1 MTKDIVLKLRS
12 GKWYYAG
19 FALSPESWTQ
29 NYNPLG
35 NTALST
41 AVAAFPVC
49 LLFYLLAVRKTIAWR
64 AAIYAFLAAVALAM
78 VAFGMPARMVAAAVG
93 HGLVYAVVRIAWTLV
108 AAVFVYELT
117 VETGH
122 FTVIKESISGITP
135 DRRLQVLLIAFAFG
149 AVLEG
154 AGGGGAP
161 VAICGAMMA
170 GIGFHPFEA
179 AVLCLIANTA
189 PVAWGGV
196 GNPIRTLVAVTGLP
210 EADLSAMVGRIL
222 PWTALLL
229 PFWLVRWQ
237 VKSREMLEVWPGLI
251 ACGAT
256 FGAVQFLWSNYV
268 DAALVDIMGGMM
280 TLAVLAVFFRRWRP
294 KRIWR
299 YSWDTEPNRAA
310 QPEHSFR
317 KVLHSWAPF
326 LLLALFVIVWG
337 LPPVKRVLDAVTLR
351 RPVPWLHNLV
361 IRTPPVVAEAHPE
374 PAVFDFAWLS
384 AVGTATFMAG
394 LAAGPLLG
402 LSLRQTLRVFLR
414 TVRRMRYSLAAI
426 LAMLGL
432 GFVTRYSGMDAVMGL
447 AMANTGKLFPLFGT
461 LIGWLGVAL
470 TGTDAGSNAL
480 FGSLQVITANRLGLS
495 PVLMAAA
502 NSAGGVMGK
511 MIDAQSIIVACAATG
526 QEGREGDLFR
536 AVLKHSILLALI
548 VGGIVTL
555 YAYVL
560 TDWVPHGHRFW

>member
-1 MTKDIVLKLRS
+1 MGEAWV
-12 GKWYYAG
+12 
-19 FALSPESWTQ
+19 Q

-35 NTALST
+35 FAPLST

-64 AAIYAFLAAVALAM
+64 AAVYAFLAAVVLA
-78 VAFGMPARMVAAAVG
+78 VTAFGMPARMVAGAVA

-122 FTVIKESISGITP
+122 FRVIQESISGITP

-154 AGGGGAP
+154 SGGGGAP

-170 GIGFHPFEA
+170 GIGFHPFHA

-222 PWTALLL
+222 PFTAVIL

-237 VKSREMLEVWPGLI
+237 VKTRETLEVWPGLL
-251 ACGAT
+251 ACGVT
-256 FGAVQFLWSNYV
+256 FGAMQFLWSNYV
-268 DAALVDIMGGMM
+268 DAALVDVVGGMV
-280 TLAVLAVFFRRWRP
+280 TLGALALFFRVWQP
-294 KRIWR
+294 PRIWR
-299 YSWDTEPNRAA
+299 YEWDGPWTGESGPK
-310 QPEHSFR
+310 HSFR
-317 KVLHSWAPF
+317 KVLHSWSPF

-337 LPPVKRVLDAVTLR
+337 LPPVKRVLDSVTLR
-351 RPVPWLHNLV
+351 SPVPWLHNQV
-361 IRTPPVVAEAHPE
+361 IRTPPVVAQPHPE

-384 AVGTATFMAG
+384 AVGTATFLAG
-394 LAAGPLLG
+394 LVAGPLLG
-402 LSLRQTLRVFLR
+402 LSLGATLRVFVR
-414 TVRRMRYSLAAI
+414 TLRRMRYSLVAI
-426 LAMLGL
+426 MAMLGL

-480 FGSLQVITANRLGLS
+480 FGSLQVITANKLGLS

-526 QEGREGDLFR
+526 QEGKEGDLFR

-560 TDWVPHGHRFW
+560 TGWIPHGHRFW